1 MNLSRFM
8 LILMSCFHFFSTIYP
23 NHESLTLT
31 KRQLCDLELILNE
44 GFAPLNGFMS
54 QKDYNNVVT
63 KMRLCNGTV
72 WPMPIT
78 LDVSAEFAKKL
89 TKGTKFVLKGQEG
102 HELANLYVEDV
113 YKPNKIL
120 EASNVF
126 ATTDTT
132 HPGVNY
138 LFNNTQEYYV
148 GGKIEKIAMPK
159 HYDFLELRK
168 TPAQLKEEFK
178 QHGITKVVAFQT
190 RNPMHR
196 AHIELTMRASKENDA
211 HLLIHPAVGLTKP
224 GDVDHFTRVKC
235 YKHVLNYFPKEAV
248 TLSLLPISMRMAGP
262 KEALW
267 HAIIRKNYG
276 VTHFIVGRDHA
287 GPGKDKNGKDFY
299 GPYEA
304 QELVKKYEDE
314 IGIKMVPFKE
324 MVFVPSENQ
333 YFPIDEVAKDAK
345 ILNISG
351 TEMRNIL
358 QKGLDMPSWFTY
370 PEIAKELR
378 KTSPAR
384 ATQGFTIFFTGL
396 SGAGKSTIANALAIK
411 LMEIQNRKITLL
423 DGDVVRLNLSKGLG
437 FSKEDRS
444 TNVTRVGFVSNEIT
458 KNGGIAICALVS
470 PYEKDRQTNRK
481 LISQNGG
488 YFEVH
493 VSTSLQVCED
503 RDEKGLYAKA
513 KLGEIPNFTGISDPY
528 EEPINPELTIDTTQ
542 LSVNE
547 SIDLIVNSLKK
558 SGFLEV

>member
-1 MNLSRFM
+1 MKNLRF
-8 LILMSCFHFFSTIYP
+8 IFIFTYCINAWAIPIPT
-23 NHESLTLT
+23 EETLTLT
-31 KRQLCDLELILNE
+31 QRQLCDLELILNE
-44 GFAPLNGFMS
+44 GFAPLIGFMNE
-54 QKDYNNVVT
+54 QDYNNVV
-63 KMRLCNGTV
+63 KEMRLSNGTV

-78 LDVSAEFAKKL
+78 LDISEDFAKKINPGCKI
-89 TKGTKFVLKGQEG
+89 TLKGQEG
-102 HELANLYVEDV
+102 HPLANLYVEDV
-113 YKPNKIL
+113 YKPNKTT
-120 EASNVF
+120 EAQSVF

-138 LFNNTQEYYV
+138 LFNTTKDYYI

-159 HYDFLELRK
+159 HYDFVELRK
-168 TPAQLKEEFK
+168 TPQEIKEYFTRNNINK
-178 QHGITKVVAFQT
+178 IVAFQT

-196 AHIELTMRASKENDA
+196 AHIELTMRASRDLDA

-235 YKHVLNYFPKEAV
+235 YKKILNHFSTEAV

-299 GPYEA
+299 GPYDA

-324 MVFVPSENQ
+324 MVYVPDQ
-333 YFPIDEVAKDAK
+333 DKYFSVDEIAKDTK
-345 ILNISG
+345 VLNISG
-351 TEMRNIL
+351 TELRKIL
-358 QKGLDMPSWFTY
+358 QEGNTIPTWFTY
-370 PEIAKELR
+370 PEIAEELR

-384 ATQGFTIFFTGL
+384 TKQGFTIFFTGL

-411 LMEIQNRKITLL
+411 LMEIQSRKISLL

-444 TNVTRVGFVSNEIT
+444 TNVRRVGYVANEIT
-458 KNGGIAICALVS
+458 KNGGIALCALVS
-470 PYEKDRQTNRK
+470 PYENDRQSTRN
-481 LISQNGG
+481 LISENGG
-488 YFEVH
+488 YIEVH
-493 VSTSLQVCED
+493 VATSLHECEL
-503 RDEKGLYAKA
+503 RDEKGLYALAKA
-513 KLGEIPNFTGISDPY
+513 GKIPNFTGVSDPY
-528 EEPINPELTIDTTQ
+528 EVPSNPELIIDTEKV
-542 LSVNE
+542 SVSE
-547 SIDLIVNSLKK
+547 AIDLIINKLQNE
-558 SGFLEV
+558 GYLN